1 MGVFL
6 SGASGTGSLLLHGA
20 DIYTK
25 YRQEVGVIT
34 RSHYRL
40 LSGFSTLTITCITS
54 VNVHNTHTLEMH
66 LQILQNHKAEC
77 FVY

>member
-6 SGASGTGSLLLHGA
+6 SGASGTGSLLLQGA

-66 LQILQNHKAEC
+66 LQIL
-77 FVY
+77 